1 MAVQHLEVLDVE
13 NFRPH
18 YAQNLIHRVR
28 SLEEH
33 KEEAIAMVG
42 EKRYRIWAIYVGC
55 RYQYVDRSYREAEV
69 RWEESNG
76 QQGDH
81 WQRR

>member
-1 MAVQHLEVLDVE
+1 
-13 NFRPH
+13 
-18 YAQNLIHRVR
+18 
-28 SLEEH
+28 
-33 KEEAIAMVG
+33 
-42 EKRYRIWAIYVGC
+42 VGC

>member
-1 MAVQHLEVLDVE
+1 MAGQHLEVLDVE

-18 YAQNLIHRVR
+18 YAQTLIHWVR
-28 SLEEH
+28 RLKER

-69 RWEESNG
+69 RWE
-76 QQGDH
+76 DI
-81 WQRR
+81 